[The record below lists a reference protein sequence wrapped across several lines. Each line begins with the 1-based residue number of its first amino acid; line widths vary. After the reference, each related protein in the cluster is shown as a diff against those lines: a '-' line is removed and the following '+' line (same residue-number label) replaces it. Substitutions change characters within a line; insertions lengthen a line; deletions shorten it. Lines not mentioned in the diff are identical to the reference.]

1 MRLSAILMLAGAILF
16 VGYVFY
22 SLYTVEPVRVIQ
34 SRLERA
40 PGGVFVDG
48 EVRNT
53 GSKDRAVDLEVHY
66 FDRTGRSLGQDTVK
80 LTDLPPGRVEIF
92 RTPPRMVQGVSD
104 FSIYLNHGRDPYG
117 N

>member
-1 MRLSAILMLAGAILF
+1 MRVSKILMLAGATLF

-22 SLYTVEPVRVIQ
+22 SLYTVEPVRVVQ
-34 SRLERA
+34 SRLEHVA
-40 PGGVFVDG
+40 GGVFVDG

-53 GSKDRAVDLEVHY
+53 GAKDRTVDLEVHY
-66 FDRTGRSLGQDTVK
+66 FDRTGRALGQDTLK
-80 LTDLPPGRVEIF
+80 LADLPPGRMKAF
-92 RTPPRMVQGVSD
+92 RTPSRIVQGVSD